1 MMGVKEILKEEA
13 ELILPSKE
21 EISGL
26 EKSAKEFISLLKTKG
41 LIAFVG
47 GSLAKGTM
55 IKKNGKQDID
65 IFVVFDY
72 SEKMSKLESVLGK
85 IKLPGELKKVHGS
98 RDYFQIECSNV
109 VLEVIPVVRNEDPE
123 LAENV
128 TDVSLSHV
136 KYVRAQIAK
145 NKAISDEIRLAKAFC
160 RANRCYG
167 AEGYVRG
174 FSGYSL
180 EVLVSYFGG
189 FIQFL
194 KGVQKK
200 KVIDPLKQFKKE
212 SDVMRELNASKL
224 QGPLVLVDPTFKYRN
239 VTAGLGFETYG
250 RFVEVANAF
259 LKKPSLSFFESKK
272 TDVESLRDFAKKKKA
287 VFIELELSTD
297 RQEGDIAGTKMRK
310 FLDFFSRELVRKQ
323 QKVLNKEFEYSGK
336 GKKARGYLVVQEFKE
351 IEVKGPNADLTD
363 AVKSFLK
370 SRKKTAF
377 KRKNYMWAKE
387 KVSIKDIFLE
397 ANKIGKEMGAVGKL
411 ITLK

>member
-1 MMGVKEILKEEA
+1 MGVKEILKEEL
-13 ELILPSKE
+13 ERIVPSNE
-21 EISGL
+21 EIL
-26 EKSAKEFISLLKTKG
+26 NLDKSAKNFISLLKSKG

-55 IKKNGKQDID
+55 IKKNGKQDVD

-72 SEKMSKLESVLGK
+72 SEKMSKLESVLSK

-136 KYVRAQIAK
+136 KYVRSQIAK
-145 NKAISDEIRLAKAFC
+145 NLAISDEIKLAKAFC

-167 AEGYVRG
+167 AESYVRG

-180 EVLVSYFGG
+180 EVLVIYFGG
-189 FIQFL
+189 FLKFL
-194 KGVQKK
+194 KGVQRR
-200 KVIDPLKQFKKE
+200 KVIDPLKQFKKDT
-212 SDVMRELNASKL
+212 DVMRELNASKL

-259 LKKPSLSFFESKK
+259 LKKPSISFFESKK
-272 TDVESLRDFAKKKKA
+272 TDIERLKVLAKSKKA
-287 VFIELELSTD
+287 KFIEIDLTTD

-310 FLDFFSRELVRKQ
+310 FLDFFSRELMRKQ
-323 QKVLNKEFEYSGK
+323 QKVLDKEFEYSGK
-336 GKKARGYLVVQEFKE
+336 GKKAKGYLVVLEAKE
-351 IEVKGPNADLTD
+351 IEIKGPNADLTD

-370 SRKKTAF
+370 SRGRTAYKK
-377 KRKNYMWAKE
+377 KNYMWAKE
-387 KVSIKDIFLE
+387 KVSVKDIFLE
-397 ANKIGKEMGAVGKL
+397 ANKIGKEMGARGN
-411 ITLK
+411 LKI